1 VVHHTSTVA
10 ILDKSRQVISTE
22 HENHVDIRL
31 VFTLYECIRYM
42 YLLVGFLKNP
52 KNIFCQYKFWEKVL
66 NVNIL
71 LEKSILLR
79 PVNIVQNVERFSTFR
94 CCLLRRTL

>member
-1 VVHHTSTVA
+1 MVHHTSTVA
-10 ILDKSRQVISTE
+10 ILDKSRQMISTE

-31 VFTLYECIRYM
+31 IFTLYECIRYM

-52 KNIFCQYKFWEKVL
+52 KNIFSQYKFPEKVL
-66 NVNIL
+66 IVNIH
-71 LEKSILLR
+71 LEKSIILR
-79 PVNIVQNVERFSTFR
+79 PVNIVQNVERFSTLR